1 MLLKKEGKKIEFESG
16 IQKSN
21 GDVNLYVQ
29 RNNVNKRR
37 IRADKTLEW
46 KSKRERIRN
55 EVNKEDSLKSVSKTS

>member
-1 MLLKKEGKKIEFESG
+1 MFLKKECKKIEFESG